1 MKKPIRSKGFRR
13 GLAMHAAASA
23 ALLLVAG
30 LAVPTPTKAS
40 RLGPDTIALFP
51 KEVGEFGYADLKK
64 ARSLKWFAQ
73 LQQQVLP
80 ERFKEFEKFLAAA
93 GLDPN
98 SQVDELAWGLVAD
111 GMNAKTSGAGS
122 TAVPTGE
129 EIIGIALGGFNPD
142 AVEQYFKKQKLP
154 TFKSRGLTLFPFGSG
169 SGANDLFFLFFDSN
183 KAAFGS
189 RSKLDQM
196 IELRFG
202 SDRGLLYNEALF
214 PLIDEANGN
223 STVWLV
229 LNAAY
234 TRLAVRQLAPE
245 MEQFPEAAKLIS
257 RLKNG
262 IINIDASSGVDAKV
276 QTVCGSTE
284 DANTMSQLL
293 QAGLLYKRYQASKD
307 NPEMAQL
314 LDQTRVT
321 PGGDR
326 LTVKM
331 SVSDDQIAQLLKN
344 NTFVIKM

>member
-1 MKKPIRSKGFRR
+1 MVR
-13 GLAMHAAASA
+13 GIAAGM
-23 ALLLVAG
+23 ALLAVA
-30 LAVPTPTKAS
+30 LALPKPARAG

-64 ARSLKWFAQ
+64 ARTVKWFTQ

-93 GLDPN
+93 GIDPN
-98 SQVDELAWGLVAD
+98 SQVEELAWGLVAD
-111 GMNAKTSGAGS
+111 MDAKAAAVGS
-122 TAVPTGE
+122 TAVPSGE
-129 EIIGIALGGFNPD
+129 EIIGIALGSFNPD
-142 AVEQYFKKQKLP
+142 AVERYFKQQKLP
-154 TFKSRGLTLFPFGSG
+154 TFKQHGMTLYPFGSG

-189 RSKLDQM
+189 RAKLDKM
-196 IELRFG
+196 IEIHFG
-202 SDRGLLYNEALF
+202 SEQGLLYNDTIF
-214 PLIDEANGN
+214 PLINEANGS

-245 MEQFPEAAKLIS
+245 LEQFAEAAKLVS

-276 QTVCGSTE
+276 QTVCGSVD
-284 DANTMSQLL
+284 DANTMSYLL
-293 QAGLLYKRYQASKD
+293 QAGLFAKRIQVGKD

-314 LDQTRVT
+314 LDQAKVT

-326 LTVKM
+326 LTVRM
-331 SVSDDQIAQLLKN
+331 SVNDDQIAQLLKN
-344 NTFVIKM
+344 NTFAFKM

>member
-1 MKKPIRSKGFRR
+1 MFCRR
-13 GLAMHAAASA
+13 GAAIAMLAIGLVAPKGASA
-23 ALLLVAG
+23 G
-30 LAVPTPTKAS
+30 

-64 ARSLKWFAQ
+64 ARTVKWFTQ

-93 GLDPN
+93 GIDPN
-98 SQVDELAWGLVAD
+98 SQVEELAWGLVAD
-111 GMNAKTSGAGS
+111 MDAKASAVGS

-129 EIIGIALGGFNPD
+129 EIVGIALGSFNPET
-142 AVEQYFKKQKLP
+142 VERYFKQQKLP
-154 TFKSRGLTLFPFGSG
+154 TFKQHGLTLYPFGSG
-169 SGANDLFFLFFDSN
+169 SGSNDLFFLFFDSN

-189 RSKLDQM
+189 RAKLDKM
-196 IELRFG
+196 IEIRFG
-202 SDRGLLYNEALF
+202 SDQGLLYNDAIF
-214 PLIDEANGN
+214 PLINEANGS

-245 MEQFPEAAKLIS
+245 MEQFPEAAKIVA

-262 IINIDASSGVDAKV
+262 IINVEAGSGVDAKV
-276 QTVCGSTE
+276 QTVCGSTD
-284 DANTMSQLL
+284 DANVMAQLL
-293 QAGLLYKRYQASKD
+293 QAGLLYKRYQAGKD

-314 LDQTRVT
+314 IDQAKVT

-326 LTVKM
+326 LTVRM
-331 SVSDDQIAQLLKN
+331 SVNDDQIAQLLKN
-344 NTFVIKM
+344 NTFAIKM

>member
-1 MKKPIRSKGFRR
+1 MRSSRVFCG
-13 GLAMHAAASA
+13 AVAATALA
-23 ALLLVAG
+23 ALT
-30 LAVPTPTKAS
+30 LAAPRPA
-40 RLGPDTIALFP
+40 RGGQLGPDTIALFP

-64 ARSLKWFAQ
+64 ARTVKWFAQ

-93 GLDPN
+93 GIDPN
-98 SQVDELAWGLVAD
+98 SQVEELAWGLVAD
-111 GMNAKTSGAGS
+111 MDAKASATGS
-122 TAVPTGE
+122 AAVPSGE
-129 EIIGIALGGFNPD
+129 EIIGIALGSFNPD
-142 AVEQYFKKQKLP
+142 AVDRHFKQQKLP
-154 TFKSRGLTLFPFGSG
+154 TFKEHGLTLYPFGSG

-189 RSKLDQM
+189 RAKLNKM
-196 IELRFG
+196 IDIRFG
-202 SDRGLLYNEALF
+202 TEQGLLYNDALF
-214 PLIDEANGN
+214 PLINEANGS

-245 MEQFPEAAKLIS
+245 MEQFPEAAKIVA

-262 IINIDASSGVDAKV
+262 IINVDASSGVDAKV
-276 QTVCGSTE
+276 QTVCGSTD
-284 DANTMSQLL
+284 DANVMAQLL

-314 LDQTRVT
+314 LDQAKVT

-326 LTVKM
+326 LTVRM
-331 SVSDDQIAQLLKN
+331 SVNDDQIAQLLKN
-344 NTFVIKM
+344 NTFAIKM

>member
-1 MKKPIRSKGFRR
+1 MKNRR
-13 GLAMHAAASA
+13 VFHGIAAAIA
-23 ALLLVAG
+23 IVVALDLPKPARAG
-30 LAVPTPTKAS
+30 Q
-40 RLGPDTIALFP
+40 LGPDTIALFP

-93 GLDPN
+93 GIDPN
-98 SQVDELAWGLVAD
+98 SQVEELAWGLVAD
-111 GMNAKTSGAGS
+111 MDAKASAAGS

-129 EIIGIALGGFNPD
+129 EIIGIALGSFNPD
-142 AVEQYFKKQKLP
+142 AVERYFKQQKLP
-154 TFKSRGLTLFPFGSG
+154 TFKTRGLTLFPFGSG

-189 RSKLDQM
+189 RAKLDKM
-196 IELRFG
+196 IEIRFG
-202 SDRGLLYNEALF
+202 SEQGLLYNDALF
-214 PLIDEANGN
+214 PLINEANGN
-223 STVWLV
+223 GTVWLV

-245 MEQFPEAAKLIS
+245 MEQFPEAAKLVS

-262 IINIDASSGVDAKV
+262 IINVDASSGLDAKV
-276 QTVCGSTE
+276 QTVCGSTD
-284 DANTMSQLL
+284 DANNMAALL
-293 QAGLLYKRYQASKD
+293 QAGLLVKRYQVSKD

-314 LDQTRVT
+314 LDQAKVT

-326 LTVKM
+326 LTVRM
-331 SVSDDQIAQLLKN
+331 SVNDDQITQLLKN
-344 NTFVIKM
+344 NTFAIKM

>member
-1 MKKPIRSKGFRR
+1 MGAAIAMLAIGLVAPKG
-13 GLAMHAAASA
+13 ASA
-23 ALLLVAG
+23 G
-30 LAVPTPTKAS
+30 

-64 ARSLKWFAQ
+64 ARTVKWFTQ

-93 GLDPN
+93 GIDPN
-98 SQVDELAWGLVAD
+98 SQVEELAWGLVAD
-111 GMNAKTSGAGS
+111 MDAKASAVGS

-129 EIIGIALGGFNPD
+129 EIVGIALGSFNPET
-142 AVEQYFKKQKLP
+142 VERYFKQQKLP
-154 TFKSRGLTLFPFGSG
+154 TFKQHGLTLYPFGSG
-169 SGANDLFFLFFDSN
+169 SGSNDLFFLFFDSN

-189 RSKLDQM
+189 RAKLDKM
-196 IELRFG
+196 IEIRFG
-202 SDRGLLYNEALF
+202 SDQGLLYNDAIF
-214 PLIDEANGN
+214 PLINEANGS

-245 MEQFPEAAKLIS
+245 MEQFPEAAKIVA

-262 IINIDASSGVDAKV
+262 IINVEAGSGVDAKV
-276 QTVCGSTE
+276 QTVCGSTD
-284 DANTMSQLL
+284 DANVMAQLL
-293 QAGLLYKRYQASKD
+293 QAGLLYKRYQAGKD

-314 LDQTRVT
+314 IDQAKVT

-326 LTVKM
+326 LTVRM
-331 SVSDDQIAQLLKN
+331 SVNDDQIAQLLKN
-344 NTFVIKM
+344 NTFAIKM

>member
-1 MKKPIRSKGFRR
+1 MVR
-13 GLAMHAAASA
+13 GIATGM
-23 ALLLVAG
+23 ALLAVA
-30 LAVPTPTKAS
+30 LALPKPARAG

-64 ARSLKWFAQ
+64 ARTVKWFTQ

-93 GLDPN
+93 GIDPN
-98 SQVDELAWGLVAD
+98 SQVEELAWGLVAD
-111 GMNAKTSGAGS
+111 MDAKAAAVGS
-122 TAVPTGE
+122 TAVPSGE
-129 EIIGIALGGFNPD
+129 EIIGIALGSFNPD
-142 AVEQYFKKQKLP
+142 AVERYFKQQKLP
-154 TFKSRGLTLFPFGSG
+154 TFKQHGMTLYPFGSG

-189 RSKLDQM
+189 RAKLDKM
-196 IELRFG
+196 IEIHFG
-202 SDRGLLYNEALF
+202 SEQGLLYNDAIF
-214 PLIDEANGN
+214 PLINEANGS

-245 MEQFPEAAKLIS
+245 LEQFAEAAKLVS

-276 QTVCGSTE
+276 QTVCGSVD
-284 DANTMSQLL
+284 DANTMSYLL
-293 QAGLLYKRYQASKD
+293 QAGLFAKRIQVGKD

-314 LDQTRVT
+314 LDQAKVT

-326 LTVKM
+326 LTVRM
-331 SVSDDQIAQLLKN
+331 SVNDDQIAQLLKN
-344 NTFVIKM
+344 NTFAFKM